1 MDICPSSSGGC
12 DSDPFAGSDRPS
24 SHVMVPRSIWGLF
37 SDLLEDWLDPAPRL
51 AVLVSST
58 IAGREVT
65 VSGDVRGF
73 VTNSHGDF
81 IVRVSFGGETGV
93 VAIPG
98 ESVTDWCYAS

>member
-1 MDICPSSSGGC
+1 MDVCPSSSGGC
-12 DSDPFAGSDRPS
+12 DSDPFAGSGRPS
-24 SHVMVPRSIWGLF
+24 SHVNIPRAIWGMF
-37 SDLLEDWLDPAPRL
+37 SDLLEDSRETAPKL
-51 AVLVSST
+51 VVLVSST

-65 VSGDVRGF
+65 VSGDVHGF

-81 IVRVSFGGETGV
+81 IVRVSFGDETGV